1 MDFCV
6 TILILKMEEN
16 KQHFWYILLCYFK
29 KGKNAAENSK
39 KIVQYMETVLWL
51 IECIKSGLQSFMLE
65 ISPWMMMLLGRGRPV
80 EVDSNQIE
88 TLIENNHILPCER

>member
-29 KGKNAAENSK
+29 KGKDAAEKYK
-39 KIVQYMETVLWL
+39 KDCAVYGEGAVTDWVYQKWFAKFHAGDFSLDDDAPW
-51 IECIKSGLQSFMLE
+51 SG
-65 ISPWMMMLLGRGRPV
+65 
-80 EVDSNQIE
+80 
-88 TLIENNHILPCER
+88 